1 MTLLSPRTRLTVH
14 IASLLV
20 AVLLLIGIGPA
31 WGQSTTTGSRRSAT
45 TQPIVTVTKPA
56 VSVPVDGQFNLT
68 VRVLIDEPTSYLE
81 SRVQV
86 RHPGG
91 RLLYQKTE
99 VRNDV
104 ATGTVDVAYSR
115 PLGDLTL
122 EPAAYPIEVR
132 VRSDAG
138 GTVREWVVDDVL
150 LVHASAPER
159 VPVAIVARIDAP
171 PSTDPEG
178 RFAVDPARYDDTR
191 KHAADI
197 ARLVLANADA
207 RLSIAIPSFLLEEWA
222 RLGQGYE
229 TAGPE
234 GVRRFEEDSDVSRDA
249 MATLELLRDAL
260 ATERLELVDAGYGAP
275 DIDGLAV
282 MDRLSDLEADYERA
296 ASGYRATLET
306 SAAAGALTYGAW
318 LAADAIP
325 PLAARDMD
333 YAIVSPAALASAEE
347 TPPSGVY
354 RIEDTPAGTSVTAL
368 LLDSGTGTALREAD
382 IEEFTRLLFARSVSE
397 ESQAPI
403 IALVEFGPGRPAR
416 PEDLADIYD
425 RLGAVPWARSVTA
438 GDAAATG
445 PVGELTLPDGGS
457 GSTAPGDYWEQVGLA
472 RLGATALVGALE
484 QTDDDA
490 RAAEDASLLA
500 ASGTWSGPDDRW
512 SSADRGRAFSSAAQR
527 ISSGV
532 FDAVH
537 IAAQPITLSSAKGDV
552 PISVVNDSDK
562 TLTLE
567 IRARASNMSLPE
579 PEPQV
584 VIVRPQD
591 NFVTIPVDLES
602 SLAGAL
608 DVELVAGDLLVDETT
623 IEVRASYLDR
633 LVIVGGISLL
643 LAAMLLFIRYRVR
656 QAESA
661 GTMNE

>member
-1 MTLLSPRTRLTVH
+1 MLLS
-14 IASLLV
+14 A
-20 AVLLLIGIGPA
+20 GIGSA
-31 WGQSTTTGSRRSAT
+31 WGQSTTSGERPAAPG
-45 TQPIVTVTKPA
+45 QPVVTVTKPT
-56 VSVPVDGQFNLT
+56 VSVPVDGRFDLT
-68 VRVLIDEPTSYLE
+68 VKVLIDAPTSYLE

-99 VRNDV
+99 VRNEV
-104 ATGTVDVAYSR
+104 TTGTVEVTYSR
-115 PLGDLTL
+115 PLSDLTL

-132 VRSDAG
+132 VRSDAD
-138 GTVREWVVDDVL
+138 GTVREWVVEDVL
-150 LVHASAPER
+150 LVHASAPDR
-159 VPVAIVARIDAP
+159 VPIAIVARIDAP

-178 RFAVDPARYDDTR
+178 RFAVDPSRYDDTR
-191 KHAADI
+191 EHAADI
-197 ARLVLANADA
+197 ARLVLEDPDV

-229 TAGPE
+229 TTGPE
-234 GVRRFEEDSDVSRDA
+234 GVRRFEEDSEVSRDA
-249 MATLELLRDAL
+249 IATLELLRDAL

-282 MDRLSDLEADYERA
+282 MDRLTDLEADYERA
-296 ASGYRATLET
+296 ASGFRATLET
-306 SAAAGALTYGAW
+306 SAAAGTLTYGAW

-325 PLAARDMD
+325 ALAARDMD
-333 YAIVSPAALASAEE
+333 YAILSPAALASAEE

-354 RIEDTPAGTSVTAL
+354 RIADTPAGASMTAL
-368 LLDSGTGTALREAD
+368 LLDRGTTTAVRNAD
-382 IEEFTRLLFARSVSE
+382 IEAFTRLLFERSISE
-397 ESQAPI
+397 ENQAPLI
-403 IALVEFGPGRPAR
+403 TLIEFGPGRPSRA
-416 PEDLADIYD
+416 EDLAGIFR
-425 RLGAVPWARSVTA
+425 RLAAVPWARPVTA
-438 GDAAATG
+438 GDAAEVS
-445 PVGELTLPDGGS
+445 PDGELTLPDAAS

-472 RLGATALVGALE
+472 RLGATALVSALGQADE
-484 QTDDDA
+484 DA

-500 ASGTWSGPDDRW
+500 ASGSWSGPDDRW

-552 PISVVNDSDK
+552 PMSVVNNSDK

-567 IRARASNMSLPE
+567 IRARASNMSIPE
-579 PEPQV
+579 SEPQV
-584 VIVRPQD
+584 VVVRPQD
-591 NFVTIPVDLES
+591 NFFTISVDLES

-633 LVIVGGISLL
+633 LVIVGGISLIL
-643 LAAMLLFIRYRVR
+643 VAMLLFIRYRVR
-656 QAESA
+656 HAESA